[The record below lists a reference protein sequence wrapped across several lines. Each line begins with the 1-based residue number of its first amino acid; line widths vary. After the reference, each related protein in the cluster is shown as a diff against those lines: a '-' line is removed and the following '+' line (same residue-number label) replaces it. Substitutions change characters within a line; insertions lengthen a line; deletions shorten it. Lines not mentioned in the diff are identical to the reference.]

1 MISNVYSYYLSQYA
15 NKPSSRFDSHK
26 RSELRSTY
34 NKLVNVNRTTPL
46 YKLDLSD
53 DMQKLAID
61 IKESAINLKNKSLE
75 LLEAEVGNV
84 ELRRKAESS
93 DEGIVTAEYI
103 GSADSEIQE
112 VEVSVS
118 QLAGNQVNTGHYLQP
133 QGKVLPEGTYSFD
146 VQMPGVTYELQ
157 FGVNKQDVTQS
168 VQEKIVNLI
177 NKADIGLGAK
187 VLEDSLGNTALS
199 IESKATGIHNLKPE
213 IFKITDE
220 ESGKS
225 KGSVEILGLDRIVQ
239 HPSNAVFTVNG
250 NVRTSADNSFT
261 INKTV
266 QLTLK
271 GVSEEP
277 VKVSITENME
287 SFADDITKFVDSYNN
302 VVAFA
307 RNASEK
313 FSGGSKLLNEFA
325 RMTRAYRE
333 TLQANGL
340 DINDEGKISID
351 SIDKERFTNKED
363 VANVLESLREFRNSV
378 VKKADSM
385 SSNPME
391 YLDKKIVAY
400 KNPARSFS
408 SPYSSSVYAGIMFD
422 GYY

>member
-26 RSELRSTY
+26 KSELRNTY
-34 NKLVNVNRTTPL
+34 NKLVNINRTTPL
-46 YKLDLSD
+46 YKIDLSD

-61 IKESAINLKNKSLE
+61 IKESAISLKNQSLE
-75 LLEAEVGNV
+75 LVEAETGNV

-93 DEGIVTAEYI
+93 DDDVVTAEYI
-103 GSADSEIQE
+103 GNIDSEMEE
-112 VEVSVS
+112 VEVRVS
-118 QLAGNQVNTGHYLQP
+118 QLAGNQINTGHYLQP
-133 QGKVLPEGTYSFD
+133 QSKLLPEGTYSFD

-157 FGVNKQDVTQS
+157 FGVNKQDVAQS

-177 NKADIGLGAK
+177 NKSDIGLDAK
-187 VLEDSLGNTALS
+187 ILVDSLGNTALS

-213 IFKITDE
+213 IFKVTDE
-220 ESGKS
+220 ESKN
-225 KGSVEILGLDRIVQ
+225 KGAVEILGLDRIVQ

-261 INKTV
+261 INKTI

-277 VKVSITENME
+277 VKVSVVENME
-287 SFADDITKFVDSYNN
+287 SFADDITRFVNTYNN
-302 VVAFA
+302 VVEFA
-307 RNASEK
+307 RNASGK
-313 FSGGSKLLNEFA
+313 FRGGSRLLGEFE
-325 RMTRAYRE
+325 RMARAYKE
-333 TLQANGL
+333 TLQASGL
-340 DINDEGKISID
+340 DINDEGKIDVESID
-351 SIDKERFTNKED
+351 RGRFTNKED
-363 VANVLESLREFRNSV
+363 VEKVLESLKDFRNSV

-408 SPYSSSVYAGIMFD
+408 SPYSSSAYAGIMFD